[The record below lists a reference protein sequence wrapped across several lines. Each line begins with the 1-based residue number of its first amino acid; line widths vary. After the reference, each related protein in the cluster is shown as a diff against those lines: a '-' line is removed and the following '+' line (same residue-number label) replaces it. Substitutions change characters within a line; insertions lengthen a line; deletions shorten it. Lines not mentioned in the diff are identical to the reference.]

1 MVADDAMARAV
12 VGGLVGYG
20 TRCRV
25 CTRCL
30 PPRLE
35 SVGFL
40 PRAQC
45 GRKKL

>member
-1 MVADDAMARAV
+1 MVADDAMASAV
-12 VGGLVGYG
+12 EVESLVGYG

-25 CTRCL
+25 RTRCS

-40 PRAQC
+40 P
-45 GRKKL
+45 